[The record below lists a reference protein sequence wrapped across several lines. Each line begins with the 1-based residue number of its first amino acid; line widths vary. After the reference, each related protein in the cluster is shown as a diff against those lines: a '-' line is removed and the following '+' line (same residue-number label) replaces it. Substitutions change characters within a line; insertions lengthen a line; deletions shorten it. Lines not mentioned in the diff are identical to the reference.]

1 MISSD
6 QAMDIYPFSD
16 PAQQILFNKIIHEL
30 RCSVCQNQNLA
41 NSMAPLAIDLRA
53 AIYKQVLA
61 NFQEQ
66 AIVDF
71 VSHRYGSFVLYDP
84 PMAWSTALLW
94 GGPLIMLCV
103 VLICLKRLFR
113 PSPHRGEGG
122 TPKRRARSRPG
133 EGPC

>member
-1 MISSD
+1 
-6 QAMDIYPFSD
+6 MDIYPFSD

-41 NSMAPLAIDLRA
+41 DSMAPLAIDLRA
-53 AIYKQVLA
+53 AIYKQVLG

-71 VSHRYGSFVLYDP
+71 VSHRYGTFVLYDP
-84 PMAWSTALLW
+84 PMVWSTALLW

-103 VLICLKRLFR
+103 ACVCL
-113 PSPHRGEGG
+113 
-122 TPKRRARSRPG
+122 RRFFKK
-133 EGPC
+133 C

>member
-41 NSMAPLAIDLRA
+41 DSMAPLAIDLRA

-61 NFQEQ
+61 NFQER

-71 VSHRYGSFVLYDP
+71 VSHRYGTFVLYDP
-84 PMAWSTALLW
+84 PIAWGTALLW

-103 VLICLKRLFR
+103 VLICLRRLSFSR
-113 PSPHRGEGG
+113 FTGEGG
-122 TPKRRARSRPG
+122 T
-133 EGPC
+133 

>member
-1 MISSD
+1 MSNSSPPP
-6 QAMDIYPFSD
+6 QLSPAQRGRAMDIYPFAD
-16 PAQQILFNKIIHEL
+16 PAQKILFHKIIHEL

-41 NSMAPLAIDLRA
+41 DSMAPLAVDLRA

-71 VSHRYGSFVLYDP
+71 VSHRYGTFVLYDP
-84 PMAWSTALLW
+84 PMVWRTALLW

-103 VLICLKRLFR
+103 VFICLRRFFKR
-113 PSPHRGEGG
+113 
-122 TPKRRARSRPG
+122 
-133 EGPC
+133 C